1 MRRDVLSMATQEE
14 MDRINKIQLVEIP
27 NAKNDDELMDLHEEL
42 TGIEEMLGYRLLD
55 EVGIAY

>member
-14 MDRINKIQLVEIP
+14 KDRINKIQLVEIP